1 MDNFMDR
8 LTKRFNAGELIQ
20 ANGEAEARENER
32 LRKQTAEYEK
42 MMQEIRRLNL
52 KTVEV
57 SEQVSQMLSCGIE
70 QLEEYEVKLHGLI
83 KEEETDKTEAAA
95 DAQQINQVITQ
106 ELAQQKKE
114 LDLQIAGMQELMD
127 AQLKNLQ
134 DSMGVQL
141 SGADEK
147 LLGVDNRIFG
157 VDEKLLGVSDRL
169 SDVDEKLTDVGDRL
183 SGVDEKLTDVGDRFS
198 GVDEKL
204 SGVNDRI
211 SVVDEKLADVDG
223 QISEAVERLLAENA
237 QSLAMLKEW
246 NEQKQQGS
254 QTETLDT
261 VRAVEDKLEHLSG
274 NIADNA
280 IRQHSLLQ
288 DMAVNTE
295 NALQDLTRT
304 TEDAL
309 QNLQNKLEQQKP
321 ADNAELIEATG
332 QIKEMIVNIRL
343 YLDDVQKHVE
353 DYVHKEDV
361 KVYRNVQA
369 VLMEQLSNKTRD
381 LNDHMDALEKSVQK
395 SKGTKPL
402 LVFAILLSAA
412 SLTIQILQML
422 GIL

>member
-147 LLGVDNRIFG
+147 LLGVDNRISG
-157 VDEKLLGVSDRL
+157 VDEKLQGVSDRL
-169 SDVDEKLTDVGDRL
+169 SGVDEKLTDVGDRL

-204 SGVNDRI
+204 TG
-211 SVVDEKLADVDG
+211 VDG
-223 QISEAVERLLAENA
+223 AVEKLLAENA

-261 VRAVEDKLEHLSG
+261 VRTVENKLEQLSG
-274 NIADNA
+274 NITDNA

-412 SLTIQILQML
+412 TLTIQILQML

>member
-70 QLEEYEVKLHGLI
+70 QLEEYEAKLHGLI

-95 DAQQINQVITQ
+95 DAQQLNQVITQ

-147 LLGVDNRIFG
+147 LLGVDNRISG
-157 VDEKLLGVSDRL
+157 VDEKLLGVSDRI
-169 SDVDEKLTDVGDRL
+169 
-183 SGVDEKLTDVGDRFS
+183 S

>member
-147 LLGVDNRIFG
+147 LLGVDNRISG

-204 SGVNDRI
+204 TC
-211 SVVDEKLADVDG
+211 VDG
-223 QISEAVERLLAENA
+223 AVEKLLAENA

>member
-32 LRKQTAEYEK
+32 LRKQTAENEK

-70 QLEEYEVKLHGLI
+70 QLEEYEAKLHGLI

-147 LLGVDNRIFG
+147 LLGVDNRISS
-157 VDEKLLGVSDRL
+157 VDEKLLGVSDRI
-169 SDVDEKLTDVGDRL
+169 
-183 SGVDEKLTDVGDRFS
+183 S

-211 SVVDEKLADVDG
+211 SVVDEKLTGVDG

-246 NEQKQQGS
+246 DEQKQQGD

-343 YLDDVQKHVE
+343 YLDDVQKHIE

-402 LVFAILLSAA
+402 LGFAILLSAA

>member
-147 LLGVDNRIFG
+147 LLGVDNRISG

-183 SGVDEKLTDVGDRFS
+183 SGVDEKLTDVCDRFS

-204 SGVNDRI
+204 TC
-211 SVVDEKLADVDG
+211 VDG
-223 QISEAVERLLAENA
+223 AVEKLLAENA

-343 YLDDVQKHVE
+343 YLDDVQKHIE

-402 LVFAILLSAA
+402 LGFAILLSAA

>member
-147 LLGVDNRIFG
+147 LLGVDNRISG

-169 SDVDEKLTDVGDRL
+169 SGVDEKLTDVGDRLFGVDEKLTDVGDRL

-198 GVDEKL
+198 SVDEKL
-204 SGVNDRI
+204 TGVDGA
-211 SVVDEKLADVDG
+211 VEKLLV
-223 QISEAVERLLAENA
+223 ENA

>member
-52 KTVEV
+52 KMVEV

-134 DSMGVQL
+134 DSVGVQL
-141 SGADEK
+141 SGADDK
-147 LLGVDNRIFG
+147 LLGVDNRISG
-157 VDEKLLGVSDRL
+157 VDEKLLGVSDRI
-169 SDVDEKLTDVGDRL
+169 
-183 SGVDEKLTDVGDRFS
+183 SGVDEKLA
-198 GVDEKL
+198 
-204 SGVNDRI
+204 GVNDRI
-211 SVVDEKLADVDG
+211 SVVDEKLTDVDG

-237 QSLAMLKEW
+237 QSLAMLREW
-246 NEQKQQGS
+246 NVQKQQGDR
-254 QTETLDT
+254 TEILDT
-261 VRAVEDKLEHLSG
+261 VRTVENKLEQLSG
-274 NIADNA
+274 NITDNA
-280 IRQHSLLQ
+280 IRQHNLLQ

-309 QNLQNKLEQQKP
+309 RNLQMKIEQQ
-321 ADNAELIEATG
+321 ASAENANAELIEATG
-332 QIKEMIVNIRL
+332 QIKEMIVNVRL
-343 YLDDVQKHVE
+343 YLDDVQKHIE

-381 LNDHMDALEKSVQK
+381 LSDQMDSLDKSIKK

-412 SLTIQILQML
+412 SLAVQILQML

>member
-70 QLEEYEVKLHGLI
+70 QLEEYEAKLRAFAVEDEA
-83 KEEETDKTEAAA
+83 KETETAV

-147 LLGVDNRIFG
+147 LLGVDNRISG
-157 VDEKLLGVSDRL
+157 
-169 SDVDEKLTDVGDRL
+169 VDEKLTDVGDRL
-183 SGVDEKLTDVGDRFS
+183 SGVDEKLTDVGDRLS

-204 SGVNDRI
+204 TDVGDRLSG
-211 SVVDEKLADVDG
+211 VDEKLTGVDG
-223 QISEAVERLLAENA
+223 AVEKLLAENA
-237 QSLAMLKEW
+237 ESLAMLREW
-246 NEQKQQGS
+246 NAQKQQGDR
-254 QTETLDT
+254 TEILDT

>member
-83 KEEETDKTEAAA
+83 KEEETDKTEVAA

-147 LLGVDNRIFG
+147 LLGVDNRISG
-157 VDEKLLGVSDRL
+157 
-169 SDVDEKLTDVGDRL
+169 VDEKLTDVGDRL

-204 SGVNDRI
+204 TG
-211 SVVDEKLADVDG
+211 VDG
-223 QISEAVERLLAENA
+223 AVEKLLAENA

-246 NEQKQQGS
+246 NEQKQQGD

-343 YLDDVQKHVE
+343 YLDDVQKHIE

>member
-70 QLEEYEVKLHGLI
+70 QLEEYEAKLHGLI

-147 LLGVDNRIFG
+147 LLGVDNRISS

-169 SDVDEKLTDVGDRL
+169 
-183 SGVDEKLTDVGDRFS
+183 S

-211 SVVDEKLADVDG
+211 SVVDEKLTDVDG

-274 NIADNA
+274 NIEDNA

-343 YLDDVQKHVE
+343 YLDDVQKHIE

-412 SLTIQILQML
+412 SLTIQILQMM

>member
-147 LLGVDNRIFG
+147 LLGVDNRISG

-169 SDVDEKLTDVGDRL
+169 SDVDEKLTDVGDRF

-198 GVDEKL
+198 SVDEKL
-204 SGVNDRI
+204 TGVDGA
-211 SVVDEKLADVDG
+211 VEKLLV
-223 QISEAVERLLAENA
+223 ENA

-343 YLDDVQKHVE
+343 YLDDVQKHIE

>member
-70 QLEEYEVKLHGLI
+70 QLEEYEAKLHGLI

-147 LLGVDNRIFG
+147 LLGVDNRISG

-169 SDVDEKLTDVGDRL
+169 SD
-183 SGVDEKLTDVGDRFS
+183 
-198 GVDEKL
+198 
-204 SGVNDRI
+204 
-211 SVVDEKLADVDG
+211 VDEKLADVDG

-254 QTETLDT
+254 QIETLDT
-261 VRAVEDKLEHLSG
+261 VRTVEDKLEHLSG

>member
-1 MDNFMDR
+1 MN
-8 LTKRFNAGELIQ
+8 LT
-20 ANGEAEARENER
+20 
-32 LRKQTAEYEK
+32 
-42 MMQEIRRLNL
+42 
-52 KTVEV
+52 
-57 SEQVSQMLSCGIE
+57 
-70 QLEEYEVKLHGLI
+70 
-83 KEEETDKTEAAA
+83 
-95 DAQQINQVITQ
+95 ITQ
-106 ELAQQKKE
+106 EFAQQKKE

-141 SGADEK
+141 SGADDK
-147 LLGVDNRIFG
+147 LLDVDNRISG
-157 VDEKLLGVSDRL
+157 VDEKLLGVS
-169 SDVDEKLTDVGDRL
+169 EGI
-183 SGVDEKLTDVGDRFS
+183 S

-211 SVVDEKLADVDG
+211 SVVDEKLTDVDG
-223 QISEAVERLLAENA
+223 QISAAVEKLLAENA

-246 NEQKQQGS
+246 NEQKQQGN

-261 VRAVEDKLEHLSG
+261 VRAVENKLEQLSG
-274 NIADNA
+274 NITDND
-280 IRQHSLLQ
+280 IRQHNLLQ

-309 QNLQNKLEQQKP
+309 RNLQMKIEQQAP
-321 ADNAELIEATG
+321 AENANAELVEATG

-343 YLDDVQKHVE
+343 YLDDVQKHIE

-381 LNDHMDALEKSVQK
+381 LSDHMDSIDKSVKK

-412 SLTIQILQML
+412 SLAVQILQML

>member
-147 LLGVDNRIFG
+147 LLGVDNRI
-157 VDEKLLGVSDRL
+157 
-169 SDVDEKLTDVGDRL
+169 

-198 GVDEKL
+198 SVDEKL
-204 SGVNDRI
+204 TG
-211 SVVDEKLADVDG
+211 VDG
-223 QISEAVERLLAENA
+223 AVEKLLAENA

-343 YLDDVQKHVE
+343 YLDDVQKHIE

>member
-70 QLEEYEVKLHGLI
+70 QLEEYEAKLHGLI

-147 LLGVDNRIFG
+147 LLGVDNRI
-157 VDEKLLGVSDRL
+157 
-169 SDVDEKLTDVGDRL
+169 

-204 SGVNDRI
+204 TG
-211 SVVDEKLADVDG
+211 VDG
-223 QISEAVERLLAENA
+223 AVEKLLAENA

>member
-70 QLEEYEVKLHGLI
+70 QLEEYEAKLHGLI

-147 LLGVDNRIFG
+147 LLGVDNRISG
-157 VDEKLLGVSDRL
+157 VDEKLLGVSDRI
-169 SDVDEKLTDVGDRL
+169 
-183 SGVDEKLTDVGDRFS
+183 S

-246 NEQKQQGS
+246 NEQKQQGD

-343 YLDDVQKHVE
+343 YLDDVQKHIE

>member
-147 LLGVDNRIFG
+147 LLGVDNRISG

-169 SDVDEKLTDVGDRL
+169 SDVDEKLTDVGDRF

-204 SGVNDRI
+204 TG
-211 SVVDEKLADVDG
+211 VDG
-223 QISEAVERLLAENA
+223 AVEKLLAENA

>member
-70 QLEEYEVKLHGLI
+70 QLEEYEAKLHGLI
-83 KEEETDKTEAAA
+83 KEEETDNTEAAA

-147 LLGVDNRIFG
+147 LLGVDNRISG
-157 VDEKLLGVSDRL
+157 VDEKLLGVSDRI
-169 SDVDEKLTDVGDRL
+169 
-183 SGVDEKLTDVGDRFS
+183 S

>member
-42 MMQEIRRLNL
+42 MMQEIRHLNL

-127 AQLKNLQ
+127 AQLKNMQ
-134 DSMGVQL
+134 DSMGVQFSGVDDKLSGIGDRL
-141 SGADEK
+141 SGA
-147 LLGVDNRIFG
+147 
-157 VDEKLLGVSDRL
+157 
-169 SDVDEKLTDVGDRL
+169 DEKLTDVGDRL
-183 SGVDEKLTDVGDRFS
+183 SGVDDKLVGVGDR
-198 GVDEKL
+198 L
-204 SGVNDRI
+204 
-211 SVVDEKLADVDG
+211 SVVDEKLTGVDG
-223 QISEAVERLLAENA
+223 QISAAVEKLLAENA

-246 NEQKQQGS
+246 NEQKQQGD

-343 YLDDVQKHVE
+343 YLDDVQKHIE

-402 LVFAILLSAA
+402 LVFVILLSAA

>member
-70 QLEEYEVKLHGLI
+70 QLEEYEAKLHGLI

-147 LLGVDNRIFG
+147 LLGVDNRI
-157 VDEKLLGVSDRL
+157 
-169 SDVDEKLTDVGDRL
+169 
-183 SGVDEKLTDVGDRFS
+183 S

-261 VRAVEDKLEHLSG
+261 VRTVEDKLEHLSG

>member
-95 DAQQINQVITQ
+95 DAQQMNLAIIR
-106 ELAQQKKE
+106 ELAEQKKA

-141 SGADEK
+141 SGVDDK
-147 LLGVDNRIFG
+147 LSGIG
-157 VDEKLLGVSDRL
+157 DRL
-169 SDVDEKLTDVGDRL
+169 SGADEKLTDVGDRI

-204 SGVNDRI
+204 TG
-211 SVVDEKLADVDG
+211 VDG
-223 QISEAVERLLAENA
+223 AVEKLLAENA

-343 YLDDVQKHVE
+343 YLDDVQKHIE

-381 LNDHMDALEKSVQK
+381 LSDHMDSLEKSIQK

-412 SLTIQILQML
+412 SLTLQILQML

>member
-70 QLEEYEVKLHGLI
+70 QLEEYEAKLRAFAVADEA
-83 KEEETDKTEAAA
+83 KETETAV
-95 DAQQINQVITQ
+95 DAQQMNLAITQ
-106 ELAQQKKE
+106 ELAEQKKA

-127 AQLKNLQ
+127 AQLKNMQ
-134 DSMGVQL
+134 DSMGVQFSGVDEKFSGIVDRL

-147 LLGVDNRIFG
+147 L
-157 VDEKLLGVSDRL
+157 
-169 SDVDEKLTDVGDRL
+169 TDVGGRL
-183 SGVDEKLTDVGDRFS
+183 SGVDEKLT
-198 GVDEKL
+198 GVD
-204 SGVNDRI
+204 G
-211 SVVDEKLADVDG
+211 
-223 QISEAVERLLAENA
+223 AVEKLLAENA
-237 QSLAMLKEW
+237 QSLAMLREW

-321 ADNAELIEATG
+321 ADNAELIEAAG

-343 YLDDVQKHVE
+343 YLDDVQKHIE

>member
-95 DAQQINQVITQ
+95 DAHQINQVITQ

-127 AQLKNLQ
+127 VQLKNLQ

-147 LLGVDNRIFG
+147 LLGVDNRISS
-157 VDEKLLGVSDRL
+157 VDEKLLGVSDRI
-169 SDVDEKLTDVGDRL
+169 SGVDEKLSGVGDRL

-204 SGVNDRI
+204 TG
-211 SVVDEKLADVDG
+211 VDG
-223 QISEAVERLLAENA
+223 AVEKLLAENA

>member
-147 LLGVDNRIFG
+147 LLGVDNRISG
-157 VDEKLLGVSDRL
+157 VDEKLLGVS
-169 SDVDEKLTDVGDRL
+169 DRL
-183 SGVDEKLTDVGDRFS
+183 SGVDEKLTDVGDR
-198 GVDEKL
+198 L
-204 SGVNDRI
+204 SG
-211 SVVDEKLADVDG
+211 VDEKLADVDG

-254 QTETLDT
+254 QIETLDT

-343 YLDDVQKHVE
+343 YLDDVQKHIE

-402 LVFAILLSAA
+402 LVFAILLSTA

>member
-127 AQLKNLQ
+127 VQLKNLQ

-147 LLGVDNRIFG
+147 LLGVDNRISG
-157 VDEKLLGVSDRL
+157 
-169 SDVDEKLTDVGDRL
+169 VDEKLTDVGDRL

-204 SGVNDRI
+204 TG
-211 SVVDEKLADVDG
+211 VDG
-223 QISEAVERLLAENA
+223 AVEKLLAENA

>member
-70 QLEEYEVKLHGLI
+70 QLDEYEVKLHGLI

-147 LLGVDNRIFG
+147 LLGVDNRISG

-204 SGVNDRI
+204 TG
-211 SVVDEKLADVDG
+211 VDG
-223 QISEAVERLLAENA
+223 AVEKLLAENA

>member
-147 LLGVDNRIFG
+147 LLGVDNRISG

-183 SGVDEKLTDVGDRFS
+183 SGVDEKLT
-198 GVDEKL
+198 GVD
-204 SGVNDRI
+204 G
-211 SVVDEKLADVDG
+211 
-223 QISEAVERLLAENA
+223 AVEKLLAENA

>member
-8 LTKRFNAGELIQ
+8 LTKRFNAGERIQ

-70 QLEEYEVKLHGLI
+70 QLEEYEAKLHGLI

-147 LLGVDNRIFG
+147 LLGVDNRISG
-157 VDEKLLGVSDRL
+157 VDEKLLGVSDRI
-169 SDVDEKLTDVGDRL
+169 
-183 SGVDEKLTDVGDRFS
+183 S

>member
-83 KEEETDKTEAAA
+83 KEEETDKTEAVA

-147 LLGVDNRIFG
+147 LLGVDNRISG

-169 SDVDEKLTDVGDRL
+169 SGVDEKLTDVGDRL

-204 SGVNDRI
+204 TG
-211 SVVDEKLADVDG
+211 VDG
-223 QISEAVERLLAENA
+223 AVEKLLAENA

-343 YLDDVQKHVE
+343 YLDDVQKHIE

>member
-147 LLGVDNRIFG
+147 LLGVDNRISS
-157 VDEKLLGVSDRL
+157 VDEKLLGVSDRI
-169 SDVDEKLTDVGDRL
+169 
-183 SGVDEKLTDVGDRFS
+183 S

-211 SVVDEKLADVDG
+211 SVVDEKLTDVDG

-381 LNDHMDALEKSVQK
+381 LNDHMDTLEKSVQK

>member
-147 LLGVDNRIFG
+147 LLGVDNRISG

-169 SDVDEKLTDVGDRL
+169 S
-183 SGVDEKLTDVGDRFS
+183 GVDEKLLGVSDRIS

-211 SVVDEKLADVDG
+211 SVVDEKLTGVDG
-223 QISEAVERLLAENA
+223 AVEKLLVENA

>member
-70 QLEEYEVKLHGLI
+70 QLEEYEAKLHGLI

-147 LLGVDNRIFG
+147 LLGVDNRISG

-169 SDVDEKLTDVGDRL
+169 SD
-183 SGVDEKLTDVGDRFS
+183 
-198 GVDEKL
+198 VDEKL

-237 QSLAMLKEW
+237 QSLAMFKEW

>member
-83 KEEETDKTEAAA
+83 KEEETDKTEVAA

-147 LLGVDNRIFG
+147 LLGVDNRI
-157 VDEKLLGVSDRL
+157 
-169 SDVDEKLTDVGDRL
+169 

-204 SGVNDRI
+204 TG
-211 SVVDEKLADVDG
+211 VDG
-223 QISEAVERLLAENA
+223 AVEKLLAENA

-246 NEQKQQGS
+246 NEQKQQGD

-343 YLDDVQKHVE
+343 YLDDVQKHIE

>member
-70 QLEEYEVKLHGLI
+70 QLEEYEAKLRAFAVEDEA
-83 KEEETDKTEAAA
+83 KETETAV
-95 DAQQINQVITQ
+95 DAQQMNLAITR
-106 ELAQQKKE
+106 ELAEQKKA

-127 AQLKNLQ
+127 AQLKNMQ
-134 DSMGVQL
+134 DSMGVQFSGVDDKL
-141 SGADEK
+141 SGI
-147 LLGVDNRIFG
+147 G
-157 VDEKLLGVSDRL
+157 DRL
-169 SDVDEKLTDVGDRL
+169 SSADEKLTDVGDRL
-183 SGVDEKLTDVGDRFS
+183 SGVDEKLLGVSDRIS

-211 SVVDEKLADVDG
+211 SVVDEKLTDVDG

-343 YLDDVQKHVE
+343 YLDDVQKHIE

>member
-42 MMQEIRRLNL
+42 MMQEIRCLNL

-141 SGADEK
+141 SG
-147 LLGVDNRIFG
+147 

-204 SGVNDRI
+204 TG
-211 SVVDEKLADVDG
+211 VDG
-223 QISEAVERLLAENA
+223 AVEKLLAENA

-261 VRAVEDKLEHLSG
+261 VRAVEDKLEHLSV

>member
-70 QLEEYEVKLHGLI
+70 QLEEYEAKLRAFAVEDEA
-83 KEEETDKTEAAA
+83 KETETAV
-95 DAQQINQVITQ
+95 DAQQMNLAITR
-106 ELAQQKKE
+106 ELAEQKKA

-127 AQLKNLQ
+127 AQLKNMQ
-134 DSMGVQL
+134 DSMGVQFSGVDDKL
-141 SGADEK
+141 SG
-147 LLGVDNRIFG
+147 I
-157 VDEKLLGVSDRL
+157 
-169 SDVDEKLTDVGDRL
+169 GDRL
-183 SGVDEKLTDVGDRFS
+183 SGADEKLTDVGDRFS

-204 SGVNDRI
+204 TDVVDRF
-211 SVVDEKLADVDG
+211 SSVDEKLTGVDG
-223 QISEAVERLLAENA
+223 AVEKLLAENA

-343 YLDDVQKHVE
+343 YLDDVQKHIE

>member
-70 QLEEYEVKLHGLI
+70 QLEEYEAKLRAFAVEDEA
-83 KEEETDKTEAAA
+83 KETETAV
-95 DAQQINQVITQ
+95 DAQQMNLAITR
-106 ELAQQKKE
+106 ELAEQKKA

-127 AQLKNLQ
+127 AQLKNMQ
-134 DSMGVQL
+134 DSMGVQ
-141 SGADEK
+141 
-147 LLGVDNRIFG
+147 F
-157 VDEKLLGVSDRL
+157 
-169 SDVDEKLTDVGDRL
+169 
-183 SGVDEKLTDVGDRFS
+183 SGVDDKLSGIGDRFS

-204 SGVNDRI
+204 TG
-211 SVVDEKLADVDG
+211 VDG
-223 QISEAVERLLAENA
+223 AVEKLLAENA

-343 YLDDVQKHVE
+343 YLDDVQKHIE

>member
-70 QLEEYEVKLHGLI
+70 QLEEYEAKLHGLI

-147 LLGVDNRIFG
+147 LLGVDNRISG
-157 VDEKLLGVSDRL
+157 VDEKLLGVSDRI
-169 SDVDEKLTDVGDRL
+169 
-183 SGVDEKLTDVGDRFS
+183 S

-246 NEQKQQGS
+246 DEQKQQGD

-321 ADNAELIEATG
+321 ADNAELIETTG

-343 YLDDVQKHVE
+343 YLDDVQKHIE

-412 SLTIQILQML
+412 SLTLQILQML

>member
-52 KTVEV
+52 KMVEV

-134 DSMGVQL
+134 DSVGVQL
-141 SGADEK
+141 SGADDK
-147 LLGVDNRIFG
+147 LLGVDNRISG
-157 VDEKLLGVSDRL
+157 VDEKLLGVSDRI
-169 SDVDEKLTDVGDRL
+169 
-183 SGVDEKLTDVGDRFS
+183 S

-211 SVVDEKLADVDG
+211 SVVDEKLTDVDG

-237 QSLAMLKEW
+237 QSLAMLREW
-246 NEQKQQGS
+246 NVQKQQGDR
-254 QTETLDT
+254 TEILDT
-261 VRAVEDKLEHLSG
+261 VRTVENKLEQLSG
-274 NIADNA
+274 NITDNA
-280 IRQHSLLQ
+280 IRQHNLLQ

-309 QNLQNKLEQQKP
+309 RNLQMKIEQQ
-321 ADNAELIEATG
+321 ASAENANAELIEATG
-332 QIKEMIVNIRL
+332 QIKEMIVNVRL
-343 YLDDVQKHVE
+343 YLDDVQKHIE

-381 LNDHMDALEKSVQK
+381 LSDHMDSLEKSVQK
-395 SKGTKPL
+395 RKGTKPL

-412 SLTIQILQML
+412 SLAIQILQML

>member
-147 LLGVDNRIFG
+147 LLGVDNRISG

-183 SGVDEKLTDVGDRFS
+183 SG
-198 GVDEKL
+198 
-204 SGVNDRI
+204 
-211 SVVDEKLADVDG
+211 VDEKLADVDG

-254 QTETLDT
+254 QIETLDT
-261 VRAVEDKLEHLSG
+261 VRTVEDKLEHLSG